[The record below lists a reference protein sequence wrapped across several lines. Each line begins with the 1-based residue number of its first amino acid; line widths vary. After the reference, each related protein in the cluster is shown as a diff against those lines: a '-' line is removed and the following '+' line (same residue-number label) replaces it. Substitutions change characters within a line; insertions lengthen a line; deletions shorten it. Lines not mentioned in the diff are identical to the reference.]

1 MTKSNAIVVVNAG
14 SSSIKFSI
22 YGNDATEPSA
32 FLKGQIEGLYTASAH
47 FSAHEV
53 GGNVVAGKWW
63 DGEASTHDGAMQ
75 RLIDFIG
82 THLGDHRV
90 EAVGHRIVHG
100 GTAYVAPILLDSVV
114 LGWLERLVPLAP
126 LHQPHNLAP
135 VRALLDIAPHL
146 VQVGCFDT
154 AFHMTQPPLAQAFAL
169 PAEITDRGVQR
180 YGFHGLSYEYIASVL
195 PELDPSL
202 AQAKVI
208 VAHLGNGASMCALSS
223 GKSVASTMGFTAVD
237 GLPMGTRSGTL
248 DPGVILYLL
257 DEMKMGASDIE
268 RLLYK
273 QSGLLGVS
281 GISGDMRALE
291 ASPDP
296 RARLAIDLFVY
307 RIGREI
313 GSLAA
318 ALGGLDAIVFTA
330 GIGEHSAS
338 LRRSVCRAAAWI
350 GVTLDDEANAS
361 GVSRIST
368 LGSRVSAWTVPT
380 DEELMIARHTKRILI
395 SQSQAKTQEP
405 SV

>member
-14 SSSIKFSI
+14 SSSIKFSL
-22 YGNDATEPSA
+22 YGDHGTDPSV
-32 FLKGQIEGLYTASAH
+32 FLKGQIEGLYTAGTH
-47 FSAHEV
+47 FSAREV
-53 GGNVVAGKWW
+53 GGNVVAGQGWG
-63 DGEASTHDGAMQ
+63 GEASTHDGATR
-75 RLIDFIG
+75 RLLDFIG
-82 THLGDHRV
+82 THLGEHRV

-100 GTAYVAPILLDSVV
+100 GTAYAAPIRLDTTV
-114 LGWLERLVPLAP
+114 LARLECLVPLAP

-135 VRALLDIAPHL
+135 IRAVLDMAPHL

-154 AFHMTQPPLAQAFAL
+154 AFHTTQPPLAQAFAL
-169 PAEITDRGVQR
+169 PAEITDRGVLR

-208 VAHLGNGASMCALSS
+208 VAHLGNGASMCALHA

-257 DEMKMGASDIE
+257 DEMKMGVRDIE

-281 GISGDMRALE
+281 GISSDMRALE

-307 RIGREI
+307 RISREI

-338 LRRSVCRAAAWI
+338 LRRSVCRSAAWI
-350 GVTLDDEANAS
+350 GVTLDDEANES
-361 GVSRIST
+361 GVSRISMP
-368 LGSRVSAWTVPT
+368 GSRVSAWTVPT
-380 DEELMIARHTKRILI
+380 DEELTIARHTKRVLM
-395 SQSQAKTQEP
+395 SQSQAQTQEQ
-405 SV
+405 SI

>member
-14 SSSIKFSI
+14 SSSIKFST
-22 YGNDATEPSA
+22 YGNDAIGPSV
-32 FLKGQIEGLYTASAH
+32 FLKGQIEGLYTTGTH
-47 FSAHEV
+47 FSAREV
-53 GGNVVAGKWW
+53 GGNVVADERW
-63 DGEASTHDGAMQ
+63 DGEARTHDGAMR
-75 RLIDFIG
+75 RLVDFMS

-100 GTAYVAPILLDSVV
+100 GTAYAAPIRLDDAV
-114 LGWLERLVPLAP
+114 LARLERLIPLAP

-135 VRALLDIAPHL
+135 VRAVLDIAPHL

-154 AFHMTQPPLAQAFAL
+154 AFHTTQPPLAQAFAL

-223 GKSVASTMGFTAVD
+223 GKSVASTMGFTALD

-257 DEMKMGASDIE
+257 DEMKMGARDIE

-281 GISGDMRALE
+281 GISSDMRALE

-350 GVTLDDEANAS
+350 GVTLDDEANQS

-368 LGSRVSAWTVPT
+368 PGSRVSAWTVPT
-380 DEELMIARHTKRILI
+380 DEELMIARHTKRVLT
-395 SQSQAKTQEP
+395 SQCQAQTLEQ
-405 SV
+405 SI